1 MWRSTYAPFMSL
13 ARGANLGQLG
23 HGLTQRRLNAQL
35 SPRFSALAQRLQRV
49 QSWTVG
55 SAQREPTPNGGYSM
69 LGYAIAFFIVALVA
83 AFFGFGSIAA
93 GAAGIAKILFFIFLA
108 LAIVS
113 LVSGMMR
120 GGRRSVL

>member
-1 MWRSTYAPFMSL
+1 M
-13 ARGANLGQLG
+13 
-23 HGLTQRRLNAQL
+23 
-35 SPRFSALAQRLQRV
+35 RFHCLAQALHTIRAKTSAR
-49 QSWTVG
+49 TCEAG
-55 SAQREPTPNGGYSM
+55 SEMGVDSM

-120 GGRRSVL
+120 GGKRSVL

>member
-1 MWRSTYAPFMSL
+1 MPRNDAGLGL
-13 ARGANLGQLG
+13 ACVLQPMDTTNVEPHIAGPTRLRGGTA
-23 HGLTQRRLNAQL
+23 
-35 SPRFSALAQRLQRV
+35 
-49 QSWTVG
+49 
-55 SAQREPTPNGGYSM
+55 M

>member
-1 MWRSTYAPFMSL
+1 MAQGLQNLAAYVGAMS
-13 ARGANLGQLG
+13 G
-23 HGLTQRRLNAQL
+23 
-35 SPRFSALAQRLQRV
+35 RF
-49 QSWTVG
+49 
-55 SAQREPTPNGGYSM
+55 NGGIAM